1 MYLDIKILCVKNIDD
16 RRAGPEIRVTAI
28 PVKDSGVAIG
38 VAVSRLGDRAVA
50 VSIGNCK
57 RH

>member
-16 RRAGPEIRVTAI
+16 RRAGLEIRVTAI
-28 PVKDSGVAIG
+28 PVKDSGAFG
-38 VAVSRLGDRAVA
+38 VAASGLGGRAAA
-50 VSIGNCK
+50 VGISNCK